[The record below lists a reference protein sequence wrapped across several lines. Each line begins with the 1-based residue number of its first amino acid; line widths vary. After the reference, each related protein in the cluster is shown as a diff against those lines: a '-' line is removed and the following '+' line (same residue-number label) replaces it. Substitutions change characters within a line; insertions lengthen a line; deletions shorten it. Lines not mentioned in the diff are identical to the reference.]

1 MPDPTP
7 ATTPPINLSEQVA
20 QQITALTDAMRQL
33 ADSQKT
39 LLDAMK
45 PKPPDAPAPTPPPAP
60 AAWSDISGD
69 PTGGVTPGA
78 LAAVDY
84 SKLSPLQQITLGLR
98 DTRPAPT
105 APRAGAD

>member
-98 DTRPAPT
+98 DARPAN

>member
-1 MPDPTP
+1 MPDPT
-7 ATTPPINLSEQVA
+7 AAATPPINLSEQVA

-45 PKPPDAPAPTPPPAP
+45 PKAPDAPAPTPPPAP

-69 PTGGVTPGA
+69 PAGGVTPGA